1 MDEDVKYFSNAL
13 FLQLAE
19 WARIRSPMVP
29 FVQPLFWLIRLKT
42 SNMDRMHNTI
52 KICSSDALTALYF
65 TLLVCQS
72 VKLYNLKTETDSKHF
87 LTILDNDQDE
97 IENWCQGSFALLHC
111 FIFVQACT
119 ALFVLYGSALLQ
131 CTAIYFVFVC
141 WTSEIQISWVGRS
154 TRWCTAAVHCWSEK
168 SHRAPRDT

>member
-1 MDEDVKYFSNAL
+1 
-13 FLQLAE
+13 
-19 WARIRSPMVP
+19 MVP

-72 VKLYNLKTETDSKHF
+72 VKLYNLKTETDSEHF

-97 IENWCQGSFALLHC
+97 IEN
-111 FIFVQACT
+111 
-119 ALFVLYGSALLQ
+119 
-131 CTAIYFVFVC
+131 
-141 WTSEIQISWVGRS
+141 
-154 TRWCTAAVHCWSEK
+154 
-168 SHRAPRDT
+168 